1 MIVTS
6 GGVLIRHCN
15 FDGSCK
21 WPLRSVSCFH
31 SVTESAAMTNG
42 IHYGT
47 SGGSGCRKPALI
59 GCDLQMSAFPW
70 FIHFVNWLICI
81 LKGQF
86 GIVCSDEMISLA
98 TLFKWQ
104 IQRRH
109 FEEPSTLAYSI
120 HVHVSNLYQVSNS
133 VLIDLLQWVYQCTT
147 CAMPSIST

>member
-1 MIVTS
+1 VYAALLTIVTS

-15 FDGSCK
+15 FDGICK
-21 WPLRSVSCFH
+21 WSLRSVSCFH

-70 FIHFVNWLICI
+70 FIHFVKWLICI

-86 GIVCSDEMISLA
+86 GIVCSDEMLTLA
-98 TLFKWQ
+98 VQMTFTSKGDLSD
-104 IQRRH
+104 
-109 FEEPSTLAYSI
+109 FEEPSVYTCI
-120 HVHVSNLYQVSNS
+120 KHVSNFY
-133 VLIDLLQWVYQCTT
+133 
-147 CAMPSIST
+147 